1 MNQEADYIS
10 QCITFRFLYITF
22 QFLKRVLIE
31 APGVIISNFFEL
43 HFTETLH
50 FITLHPSSFRE
61 SDRVLTEAAGAGL
74 EDRRPP
80 SEAGRGQKGTLEC
93 LTDHPDDI
101 NIPRIIALLAPHT
114 SYQPV
119 LVRQDN
125 NQ

>member
-1 MNQEADYIS
+1 MGFPTS
-10 QCITFRFLYITF
+10 HFTFFREWN
-22 QFLKRVLIE
+22 RVLIE
-31 APGVIISNFFEL
+31 TPGVIISNFFEL

-80 SEAGRGQKGTLEC
+80 SGAEQEQKGTLEC

-101 NIPRIIALLAPHT
+101 NIPHIIALLAPHT
-114 SYQPV
+114 SCGRV
-119 LVRQDN
+119 LIIGLRYH
-125 NQ
+125 